1 MDHHPHQN
9 ASRRLPMSTSA
20 RTRRAETQLM
30 RLLSVNVGLPGEVS
44 WRGRTV
50 NTAIFK
56 SPVTGR
62 RRVARL
68 NVDGDGQADLV
79 GHGGEHRAVYVY
91 DRSAYEHW
99 SEVLGR
105 DDLVPGHFGEN
116 FTVEGMPDDE
126 VCVGDRYRIGDATFE
141 VTQPRVTCFKVGLR
155 LEEPR
160 MPALLYSHG
169 RPGFYL
175 RVLAE
180 GEVGAGDQ
188 IERIAVGPEAM
199 SVREVSALL
208 YLPGHTTAGLR
219 RALAI
224 PALSEGWRGSFRAL
238 LEQHDKGAAGN
249 QGLAP
254 PSTPPAWPGLRQFR
268 VAAAQRESASVR
280 SFVLEPVNGEP
291 LPAFVPGQFLALKL
305 EPPGAPAPLLR
316 SYSLASPADGRGYR
330 IAVKR
335 EPGGPGSAFLH
346 DRVGV
351 GDVLPVGAP
360 RGSFTLDMN
369 ASGPVVLLSAGV
381 GVTPVLAMLGAL
393 ARAGS
398 QRSIWWVHGARSGAE
413 HAFAAEARDLLSR
426 LPATRSQVRYSRP
439 RPEDRQGLDFDE
451 PGRIDLD
458 ALLGLGVPRDAD
470 FYMCGPTGFLRELTA
485 ALLSWGVELRRL
497 HREVFGPEPR
507 DDAPDPHPPPG
518 PPGRGPQVAFSR
530 SALTIPWD
538 ERYGSLLE
546 LAEACDVPADWS
558 CRTGVCHRCE
568 SGLVDGAVSY
578 DPEPLDDPA
587 PGQVLLCCSRPHSPV
602 TIDL

>member
-1 MDHHPHQN
+1 
-9 ASRRLPMSTSA
+9 
-20 RTRRAETQLM
+20 M
-30 RLLSVNVGLPGEVS
+30 RLLSVNVGLPRDVR
-44 WRGRTV
+44 WRDRTV
-50 NTAIFK
+50 RTAIFK
-56 SPVTGR
+56 SPVAGR
-62 RRVARL
+62 CRVRRL
-68 NVDGDGQADLV
+68 NVEGDGQADLV

-141 VTQPRVTCFKVGLR
+141 VTQPRVTCYKVGLR
-155 LEEPR
+155 LQEPR

-175 RVLAE
+175 RVLE
-180 GEVGAGDQ
+180 KGEVGAGDE
-188 IERIAVGPEAM
+188 IERIAVGPQAM

-208 YLPGHTTAGLR
+208 YLPGHTPAGLR

-224 PALSEGWRGSFRAL
+224 PALSAGWRGSFRAL
-238 LEQHDKGAAGN
+238 LEQHEEGAAGN
-249 QGLAP
+249 RGLAR
-254 PSTPPAWPGLRQFR
+254 PSAPPAWPGLRPLR
-268 VAAAQRESASVR
+268 VAATGQESASVR
-280 SFVLEPVNGEP
+280 SFVLEPVDGEP
-291 LPAFVPGQFLALKL
+291 LPDCLPGQFLALKL
-305 EPPGAPAPLLR
+305 APPEARTPLLR
-316 SYSLASPADGRGYR
+316 SYSLAAPADERAYR

-335 EPGGPGSAFLH
+335 EPGGLASGFLH
-346 DRVGV
+346 ERVAV
-351 GDVLPVGAP
+351 GDVLEVGAP
-360 RGSFTLDMN
+360 RGDFTLDVD
-369 ASGPVVLLSAGV
+369 APGPVVLLSAGV

-398 QRSIWWVHGARSGAE
+398 ERAVWWVHGARRGAD
-413 HAFAAEARDLLSR
+413 HAFAAEARALLSR
-426 LPATRSQVRYSRP
+426 LQAARSHVRYSRP
-439 RPEDRQGLDFDE
+439 QPDDRHGLDYDVA
-451 PGRIDLD
+451 GRIDFD
-458 ALLGLGVPRDAD
+458 ALLAIGVPRDAD
-470 FYMCGPTGFLRELTA
+470 FYLCGPSAFLRDLTA
-485 ALLSWGVELRRL
+485 ALLGWGVEPRRL

-507 DDAPDPHPPPG
+507 EDAPDPHLPPG
-518 PPGRGPQVAFSR
+518 PPGRGPEVAFSR
-530 SALTIPWD
+530 SALTIAWD

-568 SGLVDGAVSY
+568 TGLVDGDVAY

-587 PGQVLLCCSRPHSPV
+587 PGQVLLCCARPRGAV

>member
-1 MDHHPHQN
+1 
-9 ASRRLPMSTSA
+9 
-20 RTRRAETQLM
+20 M
-30 RLLSVNVGLPGEVS
+30 RLLSVNVGLPREVV
-44 WRGRTV
+44 WDGRTV
-50 NTAIFK
+50 RTAILK
-56 SPVTGR
+56 SPVDGR
-62 RRVARL
+62 RRVRRL

-99 SEVLGR
+99 SEVLER

-175 RVLAE
+175 RVLEE
-180 GEVGAGDQ
+180 GEVGAGDE
-188 IERIAVGPEAM
+188 IERIAIGPEAM

-208 YLPGHTTAGLR
+208 YLPGHTPAGLR

-224 PALSEGWRGSFRAL
+224 PALSEGWRGSFEAL
-238 LEQHDKGAAGN
+238 LEQHEQGAAGN
-249 QGLAP
+249 QGLAG
-254 PSTPPAWPGLRQFR
+254 PSTPPAWSGLREFR
-268 VAAAQRESASVR
+268 VAAASRESTSVR
-280 SFVLEPVNGEP
+280 SFVLEPVDGEP
-291 LPAFVPGQFLALKL
+291 LPEFLPGQFLALKL
-305 EPPGAPAPLLR
+305 RPPESPAALLR
-316 SYSLASPADGRGYR
+316 SYSLAAPADERGYR

-335 EPGGPGSAFLH
+335 EAGGRGSAFLH
-346 DRVGV
+346 DRVAE
-351 GDVLPVGAP
+351 GDVLEVGAP
-360 RGSFTLDMN
+360 RGEFTLDVDGT
-369 ASGPVVLLSAGV
+369 GPVVLLSAGV
-381 GVTPVLAMLGAL
+381 GVTPVLGMLGTL
-393 ARAGS
+393 ARDGS
-398 QRSIWWVHGARSGAE
+398 ERAVWWIHGARSGAE
-413 HAFAAEARDLLSR
+413 HAFAAEARELLSR
-426 LPATRSQVRYSRP
+426 LPDARSHVRYSRP
-439 RPEDRQGLDFDE
+439 RPEDRQGVDFDKV
-451 PGRIDLD
+451 GRIDLD

-470 FYMCGPTGFLRELTA
+470 FYLCGPSAFLRELTG
-485 ALLSWGVELRRL
+485 ALLGWGVEPGRL

-507 DDAPDPHPPPG
+507 EDAPDPHPPPG
-518 PPGRGPQVAFSR
+518 PHGQGPEVSFSR
-530 SALTIPWD
+530 SALTVAWD
-538 ERYGSLLE
+538 QRYGSLLE

-568 SGLVDGAVSY
+568 SGLVDGEVVY

-587 PGQVLLCCSRPHSPV
+587 PGQALLCCARPRGPV

>member
-1 MDHHPHQN
+1 
-9 ASRRLPMSTSA
+9 
-20 RTRRAETQLM
+20 M
-30 RLLSVNVGLPGEVS
+30 RLLSVNVGLPREVS

-50 NTAIFK
+50 RTAIFK
-56 SPVTGR
+56 SPVPGR
-62 RRVARL
+62 RRVGRL

-116 FTVEGMPDDE
+116 FTVEGMPDDV

-155 LEEPR
+155 LDEPR
-160 MPALLYSHG
+160 MPALMYSHG

-175 RVLAE
+175 RLLEE
-180 GEVGAGDQ
+180 GEVGAGDE
-188 IERIAVGPEAM
+188 IERVAVGPEAM

-208 YLPGHTTAGLR
+208 YLPGHTPAELR

-238 LEQHDKGAAGN
+238 LQQHATGAAGN

-254 PSTPPAWPGLRQFR
+254 PSTPPAWPGLREFR
-268 VAAAQRESASVR
+268 VASAARETVSVR
-280 SFVLEPVNGEP
+280 SFVLEPVDGQE
-291 LPAFVPGQFLALKL
+291 LPGFPPGQFLALKL
-305 EPPGAPAPLLR
+305 ETAEAPAALLR
-316 SYSLASPADGRGYR
+316 SYSLAAPADGHGYR

-335 EPGGPGSAFLH
+335 EPGGLASAYLH
-346 DRVGV
+346 DRVAV
-351 GDVLPVGAP
+351 GDVLQVGAP
-360 RGSFTLDMN
+360 RGTFTLDTDG
-369 ASGPVVLLSAGV
+369 SGAVALLSAGI

-398 QRSIWWVHGARSGAE
+398 QRLIWWLHGARNAAE
-413 HAFAAEARDLLSR
+413 HAFAAEAGDLLSR
-426 LPATRSQVRYSRP
+426 LPAARSHVRYSRP
-439 RPEDRQGLDFDE
+439 RPEDRRGPDFDDV
-451 PGRIDLD
+451 GRIDLD

-470 FYMCGPTGFLRELTA
+470 FYLCGPMAFLRDLTA
-485 ALLSWGVELRRL
+485 ALLAWGVEPRQI
-497 HREVFGPEPR
+497 HREVFGPERR
-507 DDAPDPHPPPG
+507 DDAPDPHPPTG
-518 PPGRGPQVAFSR
+518 PPGQGPEVAFSR
-530 SALTIPWD
+530 SALTIAWD
-538 ERYGSLLE
+538 DRFGSLLE

-587 PGQVLLCCSRPHSPV
+587 PGQVLLCCARPRGAV